1 MNNNLEKFKEFL
13 PNKKQSIIPIILL
26 LLIGAVFIISL
37 DRNSSKINKIES
49 DIDKLET
56 ERNSLSDELSEKKS
70 KIEDLESKVK
80 DASIWFEL
88 TDEEKTKVKQ
98 DLEKRKDKE
107 KKEEDEKN
115 RREESSKKIEKIKEY
130 SNVFNRKTE
139 KALYH
144 CDKFFTIF
152 KSISTP
158 DPEKGKALISEID
171 TLMRIGGEL
180 NLYTDIDEL
189 KEINELA
196 NDAGENLIESSNK
209 FTDAVNSTGTDAD
222 MEEGYNL
229 ILKSSNELK
238 AATKKLKTVLSKY
251 NL

>member
-37 DRNSSKINKIES
+37 DGNSSKINKIES

-107 KKEEDEKN
+107 KKKKMRRIGEKN
-115 RREESSKKIEKIKEY
+115 LVKKSK
-130 SNVFNRKTE
+130 R
-139 KALYH
+139 
-144 CDKFFTIF
+144 
-152 KSISTP
+152 
-158 DPEKGKALISEID
+158 
-171 TLMRIGGEL
+171 
-180 NLYTDIDEL
+180 
-189 KEINELA
+189 
-196 NDAGENLIESSNK
+196 
-209 FTDAVNSTGTDAD
+209 
-222 MEEGYNL
+222 
-229 ILKSSNELK
+229 
-238 AATKKLKTVLSKY
+238 
-251 NL
+251 